1 MNWDFKPYYSLDFF
15 LKQKF
20 GVKIAKISVDAGFTC
35 PNRDGKLSEK
45 GCTFCSARGS
55 GDFAIFKGESVISQ
69 LRKGVE
75 KMVKW
80 KAGGYIAYFQAYTNT
95 YAPKEKL
102 REIYFEALELEN
114 LKGVAVATRPDCIDK
129 DVISVLKE
137 LSEKTYVWVELGF
150 QSSCEDTAKH
160 INRGYGNEE
169 FIRAVNMLHEN
180 GFDVVAHVIFGLPG
194 EGEKEMLDTI
204 DFLNHTKIKGIK
216 IQSLHVLKETPMEK
230 EFNECGFK
238 ILEKEEYINLVCKAL
253 EKLSPE
259 IVIHR
264 LTGDGKKSD
273 VIAPK
278 WAFDKKSVLNGVYKT
293 LTAKNSWQGKDFVL

>member
-20 GVKIAKISVDAGFTC
+20 GVKVAKISVDAGFTC

-45 GCTFCSARGS
+45 GCTFCSPRGS
-55 GDFAIFKGESVISQ
+55 GDFAIYKGESVISQ

-114 LKGVAVATRPDCIDK
+114 LKGVAVATRPDCIDE

-137 LSEKTYVWVELGF
+137 LSEKTYVWAELGF
-150 QSSCEDTAKH
+150 QTSCEDTAKN
-160 INRGYGNEE
+160 INRGYENKE
-169 FIRAVNMLHEN
+169 FVRAVNMLYEN

-194 EGEKEMLDTI
+194 ESEKEMLETI
-204 DFLNHTKIKGIK
+204 DFLNKTKIKGIK
-216 IQSLHVLKETPMEK
+216 IQSLHVLKNTPMAEEFEK
-230 EFNECGFK
+230 TNFR
-238 ILEKEEYINLVCKAL
+238 ILEKEEYIDLVSRAL
-253 EKLSPE
+253 ERLSPE
-259 IVIHR
+259 IVVHR

-273 VIAPK
+273 VITPK